1 MSTDTAVSLAGQRH
15 ALREQLRVQRQT
27 LALEL
32 TAAGGTGARYPRSVT
47 MRWLIREPELV
58 AKLAG
63 QVVGGRIAAAVPA
76 VLILARFLRSAI
88 AQR

>member
-1 MSTDTAVSLAGQRH
+1 MSTDTQASLAGQRY
-15 ALREQLRVQRQT
+15 ALREQLRVQRQV

-32 TAAGGTGARYPRSVT
+32 AAAGGTGGSYPRSVT

-63 QVVGGRIAAAVPA
+63 QVVGGRVAAAIPA
-76 VLILARFLRSAI
+76 VLILVRFVRSAI